1 MSDDHDPDY
10 PTLPEATA
18 ASDLVNGAV
27 MAALMQALIN
37 KGLFTAN
44 EVGEIYEMA
53 LTFIEEQQAA
63 GEGESPIFD
72 MARELIERHLR

>member
-1 MSDDHDPDY
+1 MDEDDY

-18 ASDLVNGAV
+18 ASDLVNSAV
-27 MAALMQALIN
+27 IAALMQALIN
-37 KGLFTAN
+37 KGLFSAN

-63 GEGESPIFD
+63 GGGDSPIFD
-72 MARELIERHLR
+72 MARDLIERHLR

>member
-1 MSDDHDPDY
+1 MSDDSDDY

-27 MAALMQALIN
+27 MAALMQAFIN
-37 KGLFTAN
+37 KGIFTAN

-53 LTFIEEQQAA
+53 LTFIEEQQ
-63 GEGESPIFD
+63 GSSEGDSPIFD
-72 MARELIERHLR
+72 MARDLIERRLR

>member
-1 MSDDHDPDY
+1 MDEDDY

-27 MAALMQALIN
+27 MAALMQAFIN
-37 KGLFTAN
+37 KGIFTPN

-63 GEGESPIFD
+63 GDGDSPIFD
-72 MARELIERHLR
+72 MARELIEQHLR